1 MKFDSMLEYQKIDS
15 ELVKIEREL
24 NNSTEKEKASALNAK
39 IKTAGDNMAKFQS
52 EADELNLNAEKL
64 AANVGKYE
72 SEVKEIADS
81 ISDVQDEQEIEYYE
95 KVLTGLSED
104 VNKLL
109 RELQRVSA
117 RIDQVKDN
125 SDNLTRQAV
134 QLNEQYKV
142 ALQSYQGL
150 KLKLQNEGRPV
161 MEKLKAVE
169 KNIDPKFIL
178 MYKRCRAARKL
189 PAFVEY
195 AGDGSCYCG
204 MNLPN
209 DCIGKLKEDGDFVEC
224 PNCGRIVILNK

>member
-1 MKFDSMLEYQKIDS
+1 M
-15 ELVKIEREL
+15 
-24 NNSTEKEKASALNAK
+24 
-39 IKTAGDNMAKFQS
+39 
-52 EADELNLNAEKL
+52 
-64 AANVGKYE
+64 
-72 SEVKEIADS
+72 KEIADS

-95 KVLTGLSED
+95 KVLAGLSED

-161 MEKLKAVE
+161 ME
-169 KNIDPKFIL
+169 N
-178 MYKRCRAARKL
+178 
-189 PAFVEY
+189 
-195 AGDGSCYCG
+195 
-204 MNLPN
+204 
-209 DCIGKLKEDGDFVEC
+209 
-224 PNCGRIVILNK
+224 

>member
-1 MKFDSMLEYQKIDS
+1 M
-15 ELVKIEREL
+15 
-24 NNSTEKEKASALNAK
+24 
-39 IKTAGDNMAKFQS
+39 
-52 EADELNLNAEKL
+52 
-64 AANVGKYE
+64 
-72 SEVKEIADS
+72 KEIADS

-95 KVLTGLSED
+95 KVLAGLSED

-169 KNIDPKFIL
+169 KKT
-178 MYKRCRAARKL
+178 
-189 PAFVEY
+189 
-195 AGDGSCYCG
+195 
-204 MNLPN
+204 
-209 DCIGKLKEDGDFVEC
+209 
-224 PNCGRIVILNK
+224 

>member
-95 KVLTGLSED
+95 KVLAGLSED

-178 MYKRCRAARKL
+178 MYKRCMAARKL

>member
-95 KVLTGLSED
+95 KVLAGLSED

-161 MEKLKAVE
+161 MEKTE
-169 KNIDPKFIL
+169 S
-178 MYKRCRAARKL
+178 
-189 PAFVEY
+189 
-195 AGDGSCYCG
+195 G
-204 MNLPN
+204 
-209 DCIGKLKEDGDFVEC
+209 
-224 PNCGRIVILNK
+224 

>member
-95 KVLTGLSED
+95 KVLAGLSED

-150 KLKLQNEGRPV
+150 KLKLQNE
-161 MEKLKAVE
+161 EKHRSEIHSDVQAVQGG
-169 KNIDPKFIL
+169 KKTPGIRGI
-178 MYKRCRAARKL
+178 RRRRKL
-189 PAFVEY
+189 LLRNEPSQRLHRKTERRRRL
-195 AGDGSCYCG
+195 C
-204 MNLPN
+204 
-209 DCIGKLKEDGDFVEC
+209 
-224 PNCGRIVILNK
+224 

>member
-95 KVLTGLSED
+95 KVLAGLSED

-150 KLKLQNEGRPV
+150 KLKLQNE
-161 MEKLKAVE
+161 E
-169 KNIDPKFIL
+169 KNIDHKFIL

>member
-1 MKFDSMLEYQKIDS
+1 MLEYQKIDS

-95 KVLTGLSED
+95 KVLAGLSED

-142 ALQSYQGL
+142 ALQSYQNL
-150 KLKLQNEGRPV
+150 KLKLQNEGTRLHWEILCCNSSCSLQLFIV
-161 MEKLKAVE
+161 
-169 KNIDPKFIL
+169 DPIVRQIFYTQFHDAMK
-178 MYKRCRAARKL
+178 
-189 PAFVEY
+189 Y
-195 AGDGSCYCG
+195 AE
-204 MNLPN
+204 L
-209 DCIGKLKEDGDFVEC
+209 
-224 PNCGRIVILNK
+224 